1 MSSAA
6 LAPSAAD
13 ERERA
18 PGFRLLNEFQ
28 RGFPLVP
35 APFAVLAGQLG
46 VAETQV
52 IRMLSAFLAVGTVSR
67 VGAVF
72 APLSIGVSTLAA
84 LRVPAGRLEQ
94 VAGLVSA
101 RPEVNHNYER
111 EGDPNLW
118 FVLNAEHDAA
128 LDAALRAIE
137 GEAGCGSLL
146 RLPLL
151 EEYRIDLGFDLR
163 AAARTVPVAARRA
176 AGVLAPGEPR
186 ERALM
191 AALQRGLPL
200 VPAPYRALGDE
211 VGMEEAQVLACIRA
225 WIEAG
230 AIRRFGVIVR
240 HRELGY
246 RANAMAVWDVPDQA
260 VTAAGRA
267 LALQPDVTL
276 CYRRA
281 RVLPDWPYNLYC
293 MVHGRRREE
302 VQQRLRA
309 IGRVCRLDGHAS
321 RVLFSRT
328 CYKQRGARHFAG
340 QDDGPRSA

>member
-1 MSSAA
+1 VSS
-6 LAPSAAD
+6 APSATD
-13 ERERA
+13 ERESA
-18 PGFRLLNEFQ
+18 LGFRLLNEFQ

-46 VAETQV
+46 AAETRV
-52 IRMLSAFLAVGTVSR
+52 IHMLAAFLAGGAVSR

-84 LRVPAGRLEQ
+84 LRVPARRLEQ
-94 VAGLVSA
+94 VADLVSA

-137 GEAGCGSLL
+137 GQAGCGPLL

-163 AAARTVPVAARRA
+163 AAVPAAPVAARRA
-176 AGVLAPGEPR
+176 AGVLAPADPG

-200 VPAPYRALGDE
+200 VPSPYRALGDE
-211 VGMEEAQVLACIRA
+211 VDMEEAQVLARIRA
-225 WIEAG
+225 WIEIG
-230 AIRRFGVIVR
+230 AIRRFGIIVR

-246 RANAMAVWDVPDQA
+246 RANAMAVWDVPDA
-260 VTAAGRA
+260 AAGAAGRT

-276 CYRRA
+276 CYRRVRA
-281 RVLPDWPYNLYC
+281 LPDWPYNLYC

-302 VQQRLRA
+302 VQQRLRE

-340 QDDGPRSA
+340 QDDGSCSA